1 MLLLIFIK
9 KLFDFYLFYL
19 TVTTLNLFLMG
30 QQHNKHIKRRRRK
43 LYLDRKKAIA
53 RQLGGIKSRTATVK
67 LPKTKRTISK
77 A

>member
-1 MLLLIFIK
+1 
-9 KLFDFYLFYL
+9 
-19 TVTTLNLFLMG
+19 MG